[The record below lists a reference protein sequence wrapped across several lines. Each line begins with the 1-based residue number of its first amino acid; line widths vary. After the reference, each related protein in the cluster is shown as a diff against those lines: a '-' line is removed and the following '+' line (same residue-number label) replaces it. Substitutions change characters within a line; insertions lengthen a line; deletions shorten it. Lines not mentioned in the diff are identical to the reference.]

1 MVMTAGSFEQL
12 QALSVLQAEALA
24 ALTALG
30 AAGDRPPNDAYERYL
45 APARK
50 LLKGSAA
57 YVAAVPGGLDLAG
70 LARPVVQ
77 QLGMYADHLQ
87 ADGDRAGADALR
99 QEADTITACYLDEAA
114 TAEVRR
120 DRAMLAATE
129 GRFNE
134 ALSGLESARSV
145 FAADGKVL
153 EQVQTELKIANV
165 YEWLGDYE
173 RALAALETAHAAVAP
188 LLEQGPPTQS
198 TVNLL
203 IKEQFEAISSGAASS
218 AGTDAMRLRG
228 IAYEVIQAQAR
239 NHRSLGDYDMA
250 EQLFLQARPFL
261 VELGL
266 PAGIDFHLAMIAVAR
281 GDLNRAEQLL
291 ASVAPQFEQPTIR
304 WRRGALRQVQAD
316 VLLKRG
322 RATDALAAA
331 DDGLADQPV
340 YPDLDL
346 AWKLQWR
353 RARALTA
360 LGNGDALAAFRAA
373 MNAADQLRMAP
384 LGYRLD
390 TTFLRDKLPMAHDA
404 IDAALAAPD
413 PGAVVWFV
421 ELIKSR
427 ALATVL
433 SVPRTTTLG
442 ADEEASFDAVST
454 QIDALAFAQY
464 SGTAD
469 ANALHQRA
477 VLLDQRD
484 QMLESIRI
492 RDPRWRALTEPVP
505 VDVDAIR
512 ARLGPGRAVLVLLH
526 RPGSVVSAVIDT
538 AGVTAGSVE
547 LSPAT
552 TAALTAYAE
561 NLRRPA
567 PDEFLADISQESG
580 VTLADLLAPE
590 VLTRAT
596 AVETLIVVP
605 HGLLHLLPWSCLAVG
620 PLAAGEGRLRRLFE
634 HAAVGVLPNLASLP
648 LLDADPVAAARVAL
662 IGNADYTGLEMY
674 PALTESPA
682 EITDIAAIYGL
693 AGLVS
698 PPREGAD
705 ASEAAFWELAT
716 AARAPGSVLHVS
728 GHGSL
733 DASEPLAS
741 GLVLTGSTVDAAE
754 ILLRRLPYDEVVLSA
769 CSTGWRPMAAGGI
782 ELAGDD
788 ALGLPASFLEAGT
801 RFLLASIPPVRE
813 KVARAFTVGWHRQRH
828 AGLSPLAAVRAVQLE
843 LLASDPATVFSW
855 AGMAAYGCR

>member
-1 MVMTAGSFEQL
+1 MTAGSFEQL
-12 QALSVLQAEALA
+12 QALSALQAETLA
-24 ALTALG
+24 ALIALS
-30 AAGDRPPNDAYERYL
+30 AAGDRPPDDAYERFL
-45 APARK
+45 VPARK
-50 LLKGSAA
+50 LLEGAAA

-77 QLGMYADHLQ
+77 QLGIYADHRQ

-99 QEADTITACYLDEAA
+99 READTITARYLDEAS

-120 DRAMLAATE
+120 DRAMLAATD

-145 FAADGKVL
+145 FAAEGKVL

-173 RALAALETAHAAVAP
+173 RALDALETAHAAVAP
-188 LLEQGPPTQS
+188 LLEHGPPTQS
-198 TVNLL
+198 TVTSL
-203 IKEQFEAISSGAASS
+203 IDEQFKAIASGAVSS

-239 NHRSLGDYDMA
+239 NHRYLGHYDLAM
-250 EQLFLQARPFL
+250 QLLLQARPFV
-261 VELGL
+261 VELGF
-266 PAGIDFHLAMIAVAR
+266 PAGIDYHLAVIAVAR
-281 GDLNRAEQLL
+281 DDLDRAEQLL
-291 ASVAPQFEQPTIR
+291 ASVAPEFEQPAMR
-304 WRRGALRQVQAD
+304 WRRGSLRQVHAD
-316 VLLKRG
+316 LLLKRG
-322 RATDALAAA
+322 RPADALAAA

-360 LGNGDALAAFRAA
+360 LGQGETLAAFRAA
-373 MNAADQLRMAP
+373 MSAADQLRMAP

-404 IDAALAAPD
+404 IDTALAAPD

-421 ELIKSR
+421 EMIKSR

-433 SVPRTTTLG
+433 SVPRTSTTVD
-442 ADEEASFDAVST
+442 ADDEAAFDAVST
-454 QIDALAFAQY
+454 QIDALAFALY
-464 SGTAD
+464 SGTPD
-469 ANALHQRA
+469 ANILKQRA
-477 VLLDQRD
+477 ALLAQRD

-492 RDPRWRALTEPVP
+492 RDPRWRAMTEPVP

-512 ARLGPGRAVLVLLH
+512 ARLGPGRAALVLLH

-538 AGVTAGSVE
+538 AGVTAGSVD
-547 LSPAT
+547 LGPAT

-561 NLRRPA
+561 NLRRPV

-590 VLTRAT
+590 VLASAT
-596 AVETLIVVP
+596 AAETLIVVP
-605 HGLLHLLPWSCLAVG
+605 HGLLHLLPWSCLAVA

-648 LLDADPVAAARVAL
+648 LLDVDPVAAERVVL
-662 IGNADYTGLEMY
+662 IGNADYTGLALY

-682 EITDIAAIYGL
+682 EISDIAAIYGPT
-693 AGLVS
+693 GLVS

-705 ASEAAFWELAT
+705 ATEAAFWELAT
-716 AARAPGSVLHVS
+716 AARASGSVLHVS

-769 CSTGWRPMAAGGI
+769 CSTAWRPMAAGGI

-801 RFLLASIPPVRE
+801 RFLLASIPPIRE

-828 AGLSPLAAVRAVQLE
+828 AGLSPLAAFRAVQLE
-843 LLASDPATVFSW
+843 LLASNPATVFSW